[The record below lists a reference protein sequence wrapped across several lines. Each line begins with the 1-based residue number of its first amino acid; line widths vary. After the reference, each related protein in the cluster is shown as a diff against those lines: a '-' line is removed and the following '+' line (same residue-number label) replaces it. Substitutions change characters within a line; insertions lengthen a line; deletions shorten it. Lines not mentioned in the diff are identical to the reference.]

1 MSLNQLMHLTSS
13 INQILLT
20 AEITSGEKK
29 AKHNLSGAYDHC
41 RIKKELRFLNTTPYL
56 KSSDT
61 HTCEKD
67 NGAGRPAGK
76 QAF

>member
-13 INQILLT
+13 INQILFT
-20 AEITSGEKK
+20 AKITPGEKK

-41 RIKKELRFLNTTPYL
+41 RIKKELKFLNTKPYL

-61 HTCEKD
+61 HEKD
-67 NGAGRPAGK
+67 NGAGRWGGK